1 MSKVARSAD
10 LRMFEGARHPGDV
23 CFAPTGVERRC
34 ESFEET
40 EQSGSHMVSK
50 GTFDTYLSICIKL
63 DNHNNFQKILYP
75 LLVKKVLDTAYILVV

>member
-40 EQSGSHMVSK
+40 EQSVSHKVSK
-50 GTFDTYLSICIKL
+50 IPFDTLCRLTLYNAKSFVKL
-63 DNHNNFQKILYP
+63 ANHLMPFFSAP
-75 LLVKKVLDTAYILVV
+75 G